1 MYQQNALGGAPC
13 YSLLTDCE
21 QSTSLKLYAILNYSS
36 TESVIDIYIYVGYGY
51 CYTTGVI
58 ISGTNLEFS
67 LGDVLSSLP
76 TTGT

>member
-1 MYQQNALGGAPC
+1 MGGVPC

-51 CYTTGVI
+51 CYTVGTI
-58 ISGTNLEFS
+58 ISGTLEFS